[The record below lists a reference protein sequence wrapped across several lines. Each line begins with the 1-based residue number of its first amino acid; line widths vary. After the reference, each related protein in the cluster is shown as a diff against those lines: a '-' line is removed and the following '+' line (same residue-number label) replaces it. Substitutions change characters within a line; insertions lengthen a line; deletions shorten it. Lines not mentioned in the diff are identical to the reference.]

1 MQPQSDV
8 TSAAAQRVFEM
19 TTEPPAV
26 KSEMPERGA
35 SAVRD
40 NSERILGLRV
50 SRASLG
56 DQPDQRR
63 FELCAGEG
71 GEGEGDDTCNLF
83 LRV

>member
-1 MQPQSDV
+1 
-8 TSAAAQRVFEM
+8 M

-63 FELCAGEG
+63 FEPG
-71 GEGEGDDTCNLF
+71 GSDDTRHLF